1 MKKEKTVKKRRKRIK
16 IEFYFLPSLVTAG
29 NAVFGFLSIVYTL
42 KEKYYFAALFIF
54 FAALFDFFDGRI
66 ARALKVSSEFGT
78 ELDSLADTI
87 SFGVAPALLIYSWGL
102 RELEPFSIVIA
113 SIFVL
118 GGIIRLARFNVIHLN
133 NPESNSTYSGLPIP
147 MAASALYS
155 FVLIHPTPINSKAFT
170 LFLGFW
176 VILFAYFMTSK
187 IKFRSFK
194 DIGMK
199 TKNIFPLLFSS
210 IVILGL
216 VYYTGYTIAI
226 VLYLYLGYNLSR
238 LIFKRKKAAQ
248 YELKTKEN

>member
-1 MKKEKTVKKRRKRIK
+1 MRKKKTKKRRKIK

-54 FAALFDFFDGRI
+54 FAALFDFFDGRV
-66 ARALKVSSEFGT
+66 ARALKVASEFGT

-102 RELEPFSIVIA
+102 KGLEPFSIIIA

-118 GGIIRLARFNVIHLN
+118 GGIIRLARFNVIHLH
-133 NPESNSTYSGLPIP
+133 NPESINTYAGLPIP
-147 MAASALYS
+147 MAAAALYS
-155 FVLIHPTPINSKAFT
+155 FVLMHPEPIKSKPFT
-170 LFLGFW
+170 LFLGAW
-176 VILFAYFMTSK
+176 VILFAYFMISK

-199 TKNIFPLLFSS
+199 TKSFLPLLFSS

-216 VYYTGYTIAI
+216 VYYTGYTIAA

-238 LIFKRKKAAQ
+238 LIFKRKKVTQ
-248 YELKTKEN
+248 YEYKAEEN